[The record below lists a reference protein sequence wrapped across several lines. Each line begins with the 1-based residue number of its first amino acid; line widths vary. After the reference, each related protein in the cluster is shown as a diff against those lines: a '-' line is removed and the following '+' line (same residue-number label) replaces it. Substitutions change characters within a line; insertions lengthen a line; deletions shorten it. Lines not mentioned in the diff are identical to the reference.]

1 MGYQVKKDRPGL
13 VVLSWLL
20 FWLLLCAGA
29 YFAADLQTK
38 GLTDTGKETSGFLFS
53 GNVYRYNILYYIGGL
68 TLFVLLLVLLW
79 RGLLKNN
86 YEQLAESPWW
96 CKIAC
101 AVFTIAGAIG
111 SFVFVLLSMMQSV
124 SMADTLAP
132 GWAALVSAVGWPL
145 SALALSL
152 WGGRKE
158 VKAVFSFLKKETHS
172 DLEAILKR
180 LRLNAENNYRDAT
193 KEDLEELKAR
203 YEELESAGK
212 LNGKQID
219 HYSEVITTYG
229 IKLQNFS
236 HKTQKVNSYSEKL

>member
-1 MGYQVKKDRPGL
+1 MGYSVKKDRPWL

-29 YFAADLQTK
+29 FFAADLQMK
-38 GLTDTGKETSGFLFS
+38 GLTDTGKDTSGFLFS
-53 GNVYRYNILYYIGGL
+53 GMVYRYNILYYIGGL
-68 TLFVLLLVLLW
+68 ALFAVLLVLLW

-86 YEQLAESPWW
+86 YEQLGESPWW
-96 CKIAC
+96 CKVAC
-101 AVFTIAGAIG
+101 SVITIAGVIG
-111 SFVFVLLSMMQSV
+111 CFVLILLSVMLNIGMS
-124 SMADTLAP
+124 DTLEP
-132 GWAALVSAVGWPL
+132 GWAAFLSAVGWPL
-145 SALALSL
+145 AALALSL

-203 YEELESAGK
+203 YEELKSAGK